1 MHYLALATDYD
12 GTLAENGK
20 VATKVLDALQR
31 LAHTGRK
38 LILVTGRELEDLMF
52 TFPAFEIF
60 DKVVAENGAL
70 LYSPRPP
77 TERPLAAAPP
87 SDFVATLRARG
98 VEPISCGRIIV
109 ATWQPHEQTVL
120 AVIRE
125 LGLELEVIFNKGA
138 VMVLPSG
145 VNKASGLDVALSE
158 LGIDHEL
165 VVGVGDG
172 ENDHSLL
179 AACGLG
185 VAVANAVPA
194 LRERADLVT
203 SGARGD
209 GIIELCERLLASDT
223 GDVKLE
229 PATGSARRAE
239 TKHQGHRSARAP
251 RWPS

>member
-12 GTLAENGK
+12 GTLAEGGK
-20 VATKVLDALQR
+20 VQPKVLAALRR
-31 LAHTGRK
+31 LADTGRK
-38 LILVTGRELEDLMF
+38 LILVTGRELDELML

-60 DKVVAENGAL
+60 DAIVAENGAL

-77 TERPLAAAPP
+77 CERALAAPP
-87 SDFVATLRARG
+87 PPRFVEMLRERG
-98 VEPISCGRIIV
+98 VAPISYGRIIV

-145 VNKASGLDVALSE
+145 VNKASGLAVALAE
-158 LGIDHEL
+158 LDIDPDL

-194 LRERADLVT
+194 LRERAEIVT
-203 SGARGD
+203 QGARGD
-209 GIIELCERLLASDT
+209 GILEICERLIASDT
-223 GDVKLE
+223 VELASAIAVE
-229 PATGSARRAE
+229 PAHRAE

-251 RWPS
+251 R